1 MTTRLEKIK
10 AMLKDDPKDTF
21 LRYSLAM
28 EYASHNQDEDA
39 LAAFTDLT
47 KDKTP
52 HVAAFFQAAQLL
64 ARLERYNESRTYL
77 REGIEQAR
85 TQGDTHAAGEMAEF
99 LAQLG
104 QQGE

>member
-10 AMLKDDPKDTF
+10 AMLADDPSDSF

-28 EYASHNQDEDA
+28 ELASQGQDAES
-39 LAAFTDLT
+39 LAAFESLT

-64 ARLERYNESRTYL
+64 ARLQRYNESRTFL
-77 REGIEQAR
+77 RDGIEQAR

>member
-10 AMLKDDPKDTF
+10 AMLQDDPKDTF

-28 EYASHNQDEDA
+28 EYASHGQEPEA
-39 LAAFTDLT
+39 LTAFTDLT

-52 HVAAFFQAAQLL
+52 HVPAYFQAAQLL
-64 ARLERYNESRTYL
+64 ARLQRYNESRTYL
-77 REGIEQAR
+77 REGIEEAR

>member
-10 AMLKDDPKDTF
+10 AMLQDDPKDTF

-28 EYASHNQDEDA
+28 EYASHEQDEDA
-39 LAAFTDLT
+39 LTAFTDLT
-47 KDKTP
+47 QDQSP
-52 HVAAFFQAAQLL
+52 HVPAFFQAAQLL
-64 ARLERYNESRTYL
+64 ARLQRYDESRTYL

>member
-10 AMLKDDPKDTF
+10 AMLQDDPKDTF

-28 EYASHNQDEDA
+28 EYASHGQEQEA
-39 LAAFTDLT
+39 LTAFTELT
-47 KDKTP
+47 KDKSP
-52 HVAAFFQAAQLL
+52 HVPAFFQAAQLL
-64 ARLERYNESRTYL
+64 ARLQRYDESRTYL
-77 REGIEQAR
+77 RDGIEEAR